1 MREEIKDV
9 VMRNAA
15 ACASSLTREGRQRRE
30 AIIPDSGSAVPTV
43 APDLTLYPCAI
54 PMSAHGANGRKMLTS
69 AASATNKTLCAIRRT
84 SRHGTKGVSTVGS
97 VSDAPTLHP
106 PTPRGAARRQIMW
119 LLSFH
124 GWIKKIDPRMTKAK
138 VKSLNPGQK
147 IEIRVSVHDSKSN
160 AATRCQ
166 VRCLWVAAVTTTS
179 FTFHPVILKMEI

>member
-15 ACASSLTREGRQRRE
+15 ACTSSLTREGRQRKE
-30 AIIPDSGSAVPTV
+30 AIIPDSGGAVPTV

-106 PTPRGAARRQIMW
+106 PTPRGAARRQIVW
-119 LLSFH
+119 LLSLH
-124 GWIKKIDPRMTKAK
+124 GSQA
-138 VKSLNPGQK
+138 
-147 IEIRVSVHDSKSN
+147 DSKLPPS
-160 AATRCQ
+160 ARIRWLCASPRSLS
-166 VRCLWVAAVTTTS
+166 RVTEFWPS
-179 FTFHPVILKMEI
+179 RYKFACCPLK

>member
-15 ACASSLTREGRQRRE
+15 ACASSLTREGRQRKE
-30 AIIPDSGSAVPTV
+30 AIIPDSGGAVPTV

-69 AASATNKTLCAIRRT
+69 AARATNKTLCAIRRT

-119 LLSFH
+119 FLSLH
-124 GWIKKIDPRMTKAK
+124 GSQA
-138 VKSLNPGQK
+138 
-147 IEIRVSVHDSKSN
+147 DSKLPPS
-160 AATRCQ
+160 ARI
-166 VRCLWVAAVTTTS
+166 RWLWARAQST
-179 FTFHPVILKMEI
+179 P